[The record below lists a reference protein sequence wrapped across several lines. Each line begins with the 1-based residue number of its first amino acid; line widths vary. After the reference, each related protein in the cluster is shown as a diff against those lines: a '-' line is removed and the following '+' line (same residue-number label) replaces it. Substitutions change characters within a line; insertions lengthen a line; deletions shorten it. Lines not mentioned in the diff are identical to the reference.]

1 MARKSNKPTTETT
14 EATEEQVKV
23 MTPEA
28 TEEQANTE
36 TTEADEEQTSTET
49 SEATEEQTENVEK
62 EGPEQK
68 VDPVVDKLMKLY
80 PHMKTMWIT
89 RDGFV
94 HSENVPEHYRKNAKL
109 YKNKYYQK

>member
-49 SEATEEQTENVEK
+49 PEATKEQTENVEK
-62 EGPEQK
+62 EEPEQK